1 MEIGSVLIVLLLF
14 FLSGVFVLRPFLLK
28 TESKGRAGTTVRD
41 SLVAEKE
48 RLLQAIEE
56 VDLEFELEKI
66 SSAEHTRS
74 RDLLMVE
81 AAGVLTELDKLPKSK
96 SAKKKKTAPV
106 QGEDVLEKMVADR
119 RKQLNSDQSVKCP
132 HCDEPVEKGAQFC
145 SHCGG
150 AL

>member
-1 MEIGSVLIVLLLF
+1 MEIGSLIIVLLLF
-14 FLSGVFVLRPFLLK
+14 FLSGLFVLRPFLVK
-28 TESKGRAGTTVRD
+28 TESRGRAGTTVRD

-56 VDLEFELEKI
+56 IDLEFELEKI
-66 SSAEHTRS
+66 SSAEHTRN

-81 AAGVLTELDKLPKSK
+81 AADILNELDKLPKSK
-96 SAKKKKTAPV
+96 SGKKKKTAPV
-106 QGEDVLEKMVADR
+106 QDEDTLEKMIADR
-119 RKQLNSDQSVKCP
+119 RKQLKNDQSVKCP
-132 HCDEPVEKGAQFC
+132 HCDETVEKGAQFC

>member
-1 MEIGSVLIVLLLF
+1 MEIGSLIIVLLLF
-14 FLSGVFVLRPFLLK
+14 FLSGLFVLRPFLVK
-28 TESKGRAGTTVRD
+28 TESRGRAGTTVRD

-56 VDLEFELEKI
+56 IDLEFELEKI
-66 SSAEHTRS
+66 SSAEHNRS

-81 AAGVLTELDKLPKSK
+81 AAGILNELDKLPKSK
-96 SAKKKKTAPV
+96 SGKKVQAVPV
-106 QGEDVLEKMVADR
+106 QSEDILEKMIADR
-119 RKQLNSDQSVKCP
+119 RKQLKSEQSVKCP